1 MKETT
6 MLQGLTPPAKEPIC
20 IFYKK
25 AKDTLSKEDLKVF
38 DDNLADSRWSHTGL
52 ASALTERGFK
62 CYDEQVRM
70 HRTGKC
76 ACA

>member
-6 MLQGLTPPAKEPIC
+6 MLQGLTPPEKERIC

-25 AKDTLSKEDLKVF
+25 AQDTLSKEDLKVF
-38 DDNLADSRWSHTGL
+38 DDNLADSRWTHAALTV
-52 ASALTERGFK
+52 ALTERGFK
-62 CYDEQVRM
+62 CYDEQVRL